1 MKPYNAM
8 KILKHLHLIILFIF
22 FAMLFLSNPSESTYL
37 SRVSEDYAQYHQN
50 MDISIEM
57 LEHIG
62 ESNRTS
68 YLLFSTYDYKFGN
81 IRVFYIGIANSIYY
95 LGTKTKKRDR
105 TPIKVV

>member
-1 MKPYNAM
+1 M
-8 KILKHLHLIILFIF
+8 KILKHLHLIILFVF
-22 FAMLFLSNPSESTYL
+22 FTILFLSNPSESTYL
-37 SRVSEDYAQYHQN
+37 SRVSNDYAQYHHN

-62 ESNRTS
+62 ESNRTT
-68 YLLFSTYDYKFGN
+68 YILFSTYDYKFGN
-81 IRVFYIGIANSIYY
+81 MRVFYIGIANSIYY